1 MNASHKLSI
10 TEAASLLLA
19 TDRERGLADK
29 EVTDRLAGAKE
40 SRGHEWFGG
49 YNVESR

>member
-10 TEAASLLLA
+10 TEAASLLA
-19 TDRERGLADK
+19 TDREQGLADK
-29 EVTDRLAGAKE
+29 EVTARLAGAKE